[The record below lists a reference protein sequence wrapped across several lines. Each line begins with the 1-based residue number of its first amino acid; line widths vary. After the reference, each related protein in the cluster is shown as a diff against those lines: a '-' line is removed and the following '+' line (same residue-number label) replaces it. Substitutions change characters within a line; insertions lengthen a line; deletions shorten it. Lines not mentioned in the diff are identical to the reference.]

1 MKILL
6 LFVLIPLLELYVL
19 IQVGGAIGAL
29 TTVLWVVASA
39 FIGLALMRSQGLA
52 TMQKAQIAMAQGQA
66 PQDALLEGVFIFIG
80 GLLLFVPGLITDAVG
95 VLFLITP
102 VRQYFIKKS
111 MQGQAYRFKSRT
123 QGQYYDGQWSETH
136 NSQKQLK
143 HTSKGHVIE
152 GELENPAQDDS
163 KKS

>member
-19 IQVGGAIGAL
+19 IQVGSSVGAL

-52 TMQKAQIAMAQGQA
+52 TMQKAQMAMAQGQA
-66 PQDALLEGVFIFIG
+66 PQDALLEGTFIFLG
-80 GLLLFVPGLITDAVG
+80 GLLLFVPGLITDVIG
-95 VLFLITP
+95 LLFLIPP
-102 VRQYFIKKS
+102 VRHYLIKKS
-111 MQGQAYRFKSRT
+111 MQGQAYRFKGRA
-123 QGQYYDGQWSETH
+123 QNQYYEGEWSQT
-136 NSQKQLK
+136 QPPKPK
-143 HTSKGHVIE
+143 HLDHTVIE
-152 GELENPAQDDS
+152 GEIERKSEDDS